1 MIKDIKK
8 DPMIGSFLDSLYIEK
23 GLSKNTVSSY
33 KNDIESFLSW
43 LHKKEIHYQNVT
55 GANIND
61 FISILFNDGFKSSS
75 INRKISSIRHF
86 YLFLLKKKIIK
97 FSPVDEITTPKQ
109 EKYLPISMSEDEVE
123 RLLSSPN
130 SNRIIERRDK
140 AMIEILYATGMRI
153 SELVNLKLTDIDF
166 NRSVLK
172 VFGKGSK
179 ERLVPYGEKAAEALD
194 IYLRDRKRSD
204 SKNVFLSNRG
214 SQITRGAF
222 WQRIKIYIKRENL
235 KSSISPHTLRHAFAT
250 HLLNRGADLRSV
262 QILLG
267 HSDLS
272 TTQIYTHIAKQRLG
286 EILKNIIQE
295 VKVNKLGFS
304 FLLIIISFFTLSSED
319 KIQESIQKVLPAGAK
334 IELIKESDIKGL
346 YAVYYGELEPI
357 YVSKDG
363 KFFIY
368 GDLFQITNNG
378 ISNIS
383 NINLAKKRKAIIEE
397 ISTQDFISF
406 EAENEKYQVTVF
418 TDVDC
423 GYCRKLHDN
432 IKEYNKLGIT
442 INYAAFPRSGIGT
455 SSFTKM
461 VGAWCSRNPKESITK
476 LKNNENIDMSFCD
489 NQPVA
494 KQFAIGQK
502 LGLMAPRQS
511 FI

>member
-1 MIKDIKK
+1 MIKDYKK
-8 DPMIGSFLDSLYIEK
+8 DHIIRSFLDSLYIEK

-33 KNDIESFLSW
+33 KNDISSFLSW
-43 LHKKEIHYQNVT
+43 LNKKQINYQQVSGN
-55 GANIND
+55 NINE
-61 FISILFNDGFKSSS
+61 FISNLFNSGLKSSS
-75 INRKISSIRHF
+75 INRKISSIKHF
-86 YLFLLKKKIIK
+86 YLFLSKKKIIK
-97 FSPVDEITTPKQ
+97 YSPADEIETPKQ

-153 SELVNLKLTDIDF
+153 SELVNLKLTDVDF

-286 EILKNIIQE
+286 EILK
-295 VKVNKLGFS
+295 K
-304 FLLIIISFFTLSSED
+304 
-319 KIQESIQKVLPAGAK
+319 
-334 IELIKESDIKGL
+334 
-346 YAVYYGELEPI
+346 
-357 YVSKDG
+357 
-363 KFFIY
+363 
-368 GDLFQITNNG
+368 
-378 ISNIS
+378 
-383 NINLAKKRKAIIEE
+383 
-397 ISTQDFISF
+397 
-406 EAENEKYQVTVF
+406 
-418 TDVDC
+418 
-423 GYCRKLHDN
+423 HH
-432 IKEYNKLGIT
+432 
-442 INYAAFPRSGIGT
+442 PRG
-455 SSFTKM
+455 
-461 VGAWCSRNPKESITK
+461 
-476 LKNNENIDMSFCD
+476 
-489 NQPVA
+489 
-494 KQFAIGQK
+494 
-502 LGLMAPRQS
+502 
-511 FI
+511 

>member
-1 MIKDIKK
+1 MIKDYKK
-8 DPMIGSFLDSLYIEK
+8 DHIIRSFLDSLYIEK

-33 KNDIESFLSW
+33 KNDISSFLSW
-43 LHKKEIHYQNVT
+43 LNKKQINYQQVS
-55 GANIND
+55 GKNINE
-61 FISILFNDGFKSSS
+61 FISNLFNSGLKSSS
-75 INRKISSIRHF
+75 INRKISSIKHF
-86 YLFLLKKKIIK
+86 YLFLSKKKIIEY
-97 FSPVDEITTPKQ
+97 SPADEIETPKQ

-153 SELVNLKLTDIDF
+153 SELVNLKLTDVDF

-204 SKNVFLSNRG
+204 SKNIFLSNRG

-286 EILKNIIQE
+286 EILK
-295 VKVNKLGFS
+295 K
-304 FLLIIISFFTLSSED
+304 
-319 KIQESIQKVLPAGAK
+319 
-334 IELIKESDIKGL
+334 
-346 YAVYYGELEPI
+346 
-357 YVSKDG
+357 
-363 KFFIY
+363 
-368 GDLFQITNNG
+368 
-378 ISNIS
+378 
-383 NINLAKKRKAIIEE
+383 
-397 ISTQDFISF
+397 
-406 EAENEKYQVTVF
+406 
-418 TDVDC
+418 
-423 GYCRKLHDN
+423 HH
-432 IKEYNKLGIT
+432 
-442 INYAAFPRSGIGT
+442 PRG
-455 SSFTKM
+455 
-461 VGAWCSRNPKESITK
+461 
-476 LKNNENIDMSFCD
+476 
-489 NQPVA
+489 
-494 KQFAIGQK
+494 
-502 LGLMAPRQS
+502 
-511 FI
+511 

>member
-1 MIKDIKK
+1 MIKDYKK
-8 DPMIGSFLDSLYIEK
+8 DHIIRSFLDSLYIEK

-33 KNDIESFLSW
+33 KNDISSFLSW
-43 LHKKEIHYQNVT
+43 LNKKQINYQQVS
-55 GANIND
+55 GKNINE
-61 FISILFNDGFKSSS
+61 FISNLFNSGLKSSS
-75 INRKISSIRHF
+75 INRKISSIKHF
-86 YLFLLKKKIIK
+86 YLFLSKKKIIK
-97 FSPVDEITTPKQ
+97 YSPADEIETPKQ
-109 EKYLPISMSEDEVE
+109 EKYLPISISEDEVE

-194 IYLRDRKRSD
+194 IYLRDRKKSD

-286 EILKNIIQE
+286 EILK
-295 VKVNKLGFS
+295 K
-304 FLLIIISFFTLSSED
+304 
-319 KIQESIQKVLPAGAK
+319 
-334 IELIKESDIKGL
+334 
-346 YAVYYGELEPI
+346 
-357 YVSKDG
+357 
-363 KFFIY
+363 
-368 GDLFQITNNG
+368 
-378 ISNIS
+378 
-383 NINLAKKRKAIIEE
+383 
-397 ISTQDFISF
+397 
-406 EAENEKYQVTVF
+406 
-418 TDVDC
+418 
-423 GYCRKLHDN
+423 HH
-432 IKEYNKLGIT
+432 
-442 INYAAFPRSGIGT
+442 PRG
-455 SSFTKM
+455 
-461 VGAWCSRNPKESITK
+461 
-476 LKNNENIDMSFCD
+476 
-489 NQPVA
+489 
-494 KQFAIGQK
+494 
-502 LGLMAPRQS
+502 
-511 FI
+511 